1 MAKNAAKSPGWNNN
15 IGLLDH
21 SLPPPFYQSRQLAFP
36 QAIFFSLPSI
46 PIPSDTPSET
56 CQLVIHFSFCGCSF
70 FSSHILPRPGPDDF
84 PSRAPAPRC
93 CPVFSDD
100 LPSSQGQNSHPYPRS
115 HCNLFYILRPIR
127 TLTYSLP
134 YCPNLLFS
142 YAYTY
147 ALFPSLR
154 QSIYILDFSPFPV
167 FFFLRSPLT

>member
-21 SLPPPFYQSRQLAFP
+21 SLPPLFTKAGNLLSLKRSSFLSPAFP
-36 QAIFFSLPSI
+36 FPRTHPPKPVNLSYTFPFAAVLFF
-46 PIPSDTPSET
+46 
-56 CQLVIHFSFCGCSF
+56 F
-70 FSSHILPRPGPDDF
+70 SHILPRPGPDDF

-127 TLTYSLP
+127 TQPIHFPTALISYSPMLTPMPYSLLFVNP
-134 YCPNLLFS
+134 YTF
-142 YAYTY
+142 
-147 ALFPSLR
+147 
-154 QSIYILDFSPFPV
+154 
-167 FFFLRSPLT
+167 